1 MKDNSFISIFILLIL
16 FFVLPAI
23 LKLVGQYTLKSKKG
37 LPEEEEI
44 QAEPQQEEFGQY
56 KEEQEHVHDLDIM
69 VSDKPEV
76 HNKPIK
82 PKWF

>member
-37 LPEEEEI
+37 LSEEEEI
-44 QAEPQQEEFGQY
+44 QAEPHQEEFGQY
-56 KEEQEHVHDLDIM
+56 MDEKKPVGDLDIM
-69 VSDKPEV
+69 VSDKPQV